1 MEHVPPGGSC
11 ERGEVSTLGS
21 PIIAGTVAGQ
31 SGSLG
36 ALEPWRRT
44 QLLVSGGSVG
54 EGPAQAVVVAARPRS
69 LRCSSVGVGE
79 G

>member
-1 MEHVPPGGSC
+1 MEHVLPGGSC

-21 PIIAGTVAGQ
+21 PIISRDISQDRA
-31 SGSLG
+31 G
-36 ALEPWRRT
+36 ALEPWRKT
-44 QLLVSGGSVG
+44 QPLVSGGSVG
-54 EGPAQAVVVAARPRS
+54 EGPAQAVVIAARLRS